1 MSHGIEV
8 DHLGLGHI
16 LRDGTVRATDALRR
30 WDSLSEAVGVQAL
43 ARLVRRCVV
52 DVALFGQVNHA
63 KDDLTILRL
72 PEVDVLRDNWVD
84 QIVVCIALSDE
95 FRCQNR
101 CQLLPTRDQFF
112 NVDLWRCVDNRGESI
127 VHVFRG
133 ATGKERGKVRKVR
146 MDIQLVRRVKIFEP
160 LHRVLNTYPNF
171 WICVSLPLT

>member
-1 MSHGIEV
+1 LSNGIEV

-30 WDSLSEAVGVQAL
+30 RDSLSEAVGVQAL

-63 KDDLTILRL
+63 KNDLTILRL

-101 CQLLPTRDQFF
+101 CQLLTNRDQFL
-112 NVDLWRCVDNRGESI
+112 NVDLRRCVNNRGESI

-133 ATGKERGKVRKVR
+133 AELLDLCESSVDLITHGGNDIVDGDHAFFIDERLG
-146 MDIQLVRRVKIFEP
+146 
-160 LHRVLNTYPNF
+160 PNLRIHF
-171 WICVSLPLT
+171 VA